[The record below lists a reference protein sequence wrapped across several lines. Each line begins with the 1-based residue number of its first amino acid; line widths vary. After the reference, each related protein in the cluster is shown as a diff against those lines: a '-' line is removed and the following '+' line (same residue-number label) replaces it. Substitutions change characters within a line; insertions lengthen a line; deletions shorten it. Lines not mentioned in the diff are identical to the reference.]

1 MITRV
6 EAHRGIQSQIELP
19 LETSFAVGSSSTT
32 LRQYGIREIRAKET
46 FHLVTFPLRVQTF
59 FCAVVEVED
68 EIPNFLHFISIHART
83 LVSKIVR

>member
-1 MITRV
+1 MITRLEV
-6 EAHRGIQSQIELP
+6 QRNIQTLTEMLS
-19 LETSFAVGSSSTT
+19 ETSSAVGSSSTT
-32 LRQYGIREIRAKET
+32 LRQCDIWEIRAMET

-83 LVSKIVR
+83 LV